1 MLWDRD
7 GTSQTSARSRG
18 DDRASSRAGQGPG
31 RRGRADAVTWD
42 SLCTTVPSCSQHSP
56 RRQKPHKPTA
66 TAGKERWGH
75 ERDGEAGCEQGERE
89 AKGVPSVKRRRGGGR
104 VSVQSQVLG
113 EARGAR
119 KPRTAGGGNT
129 SSGPRGW
136 GASAGS
142 RPAAGTGAGARCPG
156 RRGRSPGWTSA
167 RWGRSASR

>member
-1 MLWDRD
+1 MFWDQA

-18 DDRASSRAGQGPG
+18 ETEPAPELARVRAGEAGLMLGPG
-31 RRGRADAVTWD
+31 TASA
-42 SLCTTVPSCSQHSP
+42 SQCHPAANAPP
-56 RRQKPHKPTA
+56 RRQKPHEPTA

-89 AKGVPSVKRRRGGGR
+89 AKGVPSVKRRRRGR
-104 VSVQSQVLG
+104 VSVQSQVPG

>member
-1 MLWDRD
+1 MGPSWDLPNL
-7 GTSQTSARSRG
+7 GQVKRG
-18 DDRASSRAGQGPG
+18 DRASSRAGQGPG
-31 RRGRADAVTWD
+31 RRGGADAGTWD
-42 SLCTTVPSCSQHSP
+42 SLCTTVPSCSQCSP
-56 RRQKPHKPTA
+56 RMQKPHEPTA
-66 TAGKERWGH
+66 TAGKEKWGH

-89 AKGVPSVKRRRGGGR
+89 AKGVPSVKRRRRGR